1 MSQLVPL
8 AAGRKITIW
17 PCQSHWS
24 MFEDGLTATIEKISP
39 DEICLRLLNPGP
51 RLPLQEGERVR
62 IKSWTVMALY
72 FWDAEIL
79 KVSGSA
85 KQQMTISILDDGVTL
100 QRRDCSARYT
110 PPSALVNSS
119 MTL

>member
-1 MSQLVPL
+1 
-8 AAGRKITIW
+8 
-17 PCQSHWS
+17 

-39 DEICLRLLNPGP
+39 DEICLRLSNPVP
-51 RLPLQEGERVR
+51 SPPLQEGERVR

-85 KQQMTISILDDGVTL
+85 KQQMTISILADGVTL
-100 QRRDCSARYT
+100 QRRDRSARYT
-110 PPSALVNSS
+110 PPSDLANSS